1 MSTQTTTRFPF
12 AGSTFEVDYGDLV
25 ATNAYS
31 TDENSLIYEITGG
44 SLKGA
49 TATVAF
55 EWKELD
61 GGNFVISW
69 QEADGSTVVH
79 VDNFE
84 KGFSLS
90 FFTTPKSD
98 FYRLS
103 GTLRAFADL
112 K

>member
-1 MSTQTTTRFPF
+1 MFAFPF
-12 AGSTFEVDYGDLV
+12 AGRTFEVDYGDLV

-31 TDENSLIYEITGG
+31 GEKNSLTYEITDGP
-44 SLKGA
+44 LKGA
-49 TATVAF
+49 TAEVAF

-61 GGNFVISW
+61 GGTYVISW

-84 KGFSLS
+84 RGSSLT
-90 FFTTPKSD
+90 FFTTPQSD

-103 GTLRAFADL
+103 GTLRPLADQ

>member
-1 MSTQTTTRFPF
+1 MKRFPF
-12 AGSTFEVDYGDLV
+12 AGRTFEVNYGDLV
-25 ATNAYS
+25 ATNAYAA
-31 TDENSLIYEITGG
+31 DKNSLTYEITGG
-44 SLKGA
+44 PLKGA
-49 TATVAF
+49 AAEVAF
-55 EWKELD
+55 EWTELD

-84 KGFSLS
+84 QGSSLT

-103 GTLRAFADL
+103 GTLHALSDHE
-112 K
+112 

>member
-1 MSTQTTTRFPF
+1 MKRFPF
-12 AGSTFEVDYGDLV
+12 AGRTFEVNYGDLV
-25 ATNAYS
+25 ATNAYAA
-31 TDENSLIYEITGG
+31 DKNSLTYEITGG
-44 SLKGA
+44 PLKGA
-49 TATVAF
+49 TAEVAF
-55 EWKELD
+55 EWTELD

-84 KGFSLS
+84 KGSSLT

-103 GTLRAFADL
+103 GTLRALSDHE
-112 K
+112 

>member
-1 MSTQTTTRFPF
+1 MSRFHF
-12 AGSTFEVDYGDLV
+12 AGRTFEVNYGDLV
-25 ATNAYS
+25 ATNAYAADKNNL
-31 TDENSLIYEITGG
+31 TYEITGG

-49 TATVAF
+49 TAKVAF

-79 VDNFE
+79 IDNFE
-84 KGFSLS
+84 KGSSLT
-90 FFTTPKSD
+90 FFTTPGSG

-103 GTLRAFADL
+103 GSLRELADQE
-112 K
+112 